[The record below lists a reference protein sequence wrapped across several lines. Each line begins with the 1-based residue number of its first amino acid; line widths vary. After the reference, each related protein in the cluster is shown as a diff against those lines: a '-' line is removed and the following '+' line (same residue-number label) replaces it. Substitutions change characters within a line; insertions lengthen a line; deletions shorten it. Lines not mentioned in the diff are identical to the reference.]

1 MVDRSVK
8 NWYGGAMARPR
19 QFDEDAVLCAVRD
32 QFWDAG
38 YAATSL
44 QDLMRVSGLGKGSLY
59 AAFGDKHQLFLRVL
73 RRYVASL
80 DHSVRGSIDSAPRA
94 VDALRSFVQMPVG
107 DPAGRA
113 ARRGCLLANST
124 TELASA
130 DPVVAA
136 EARRA
141 YEGITAALTEGVRRA
156 QVEGDVSASVDP
168 VGVARA
174 LLAAQQG
181 LTFMGRAGTDVE
193 TLAATARS
201 LTTRLLP
208 TVADRGDGKEPPRG
222 PGDPVAPAPGV
233 PRSAASPTRGASPSA
248 AS

>member
-1 MVDRSVK
+1 
-8 NWYGGAMARPR
+8 MARPR
-19 QFDEDAVLCAVRD
+19 QFDEDAVLCSVRD

-73 RRYVASL
+73 RRYVAAL
-80 DHSVRGSIDSAPRA
+80 DHAVRGAVDSAPRA
-94 VDALRSFVQMPVG
+94 VDALRSFVLMPVG
-107 DPAGRA
+107 DPTGRA

-156 QVEGDVSASVDP
+156 QVEGDLSASVDP

-181 LTFMGRAGTDVE
+181 LTFMGRAGMDVE
-193 TLAATARS
+193 TLAATADS
-201 LTTRLLP
+201 LATQLLP
-208 TVADRGDGKEPPRG
+208 AAVDPRDGMDPPRG
-222 PGDPVAPAPGV
+222 PGEPVAPASGVARPAATPPG
-233 PRSAASPTRGASPSA
+233 GASPPA

>member
-1 MVDRSVK
+1 
-8 NWYGGAMARPR
+8 MARPR
-19 QFDEDAVLCAVRD
+19 QFDEDEVLRAVCD

-59 AAFGDKHQLFLRVL
+59 AAFGDKHELFLRVL

-80 DHSVRGSIDSAPRA
+80 DRAVCRSIDSAPSA
-94 VDALRSFVQMPVG
+94 LEGLRSFVMMPVG
-107 DPAGRA
+107 DPEGVA

-124 TELASA
+124 TELAA
-130 DPVVAA
+130 VDPAVAA

-141 YEGITAALTEGVRRA
+141 YEGTTRTLAEAVRRA
-156 QVEGDVSASVDP
+156 QAEGDVGATIDP
-168 VGVARA
+168 VGTARA

-181 LTFMGRAGTDVE
+181 LTFMGRTGMDVA

-201 LTTRLLP
+201 LADQLLP
-208 TVADRGDGKEPPRG
+208 TAGTHGNPGRAGEPAH
-222 PGDPVAPAPGV
+222 APTHV
-233 PRSAASPTRGASPSA
+233 QR
-248 AS
+248 